1 MIKNSHSSYRNP
13 ANLDKRFKDHR
24 ETSHFLRRRFVLLSL
39 LNLSLIIASCA
50 GILILVKK
58 ASTYPDILIKTK
70 KSGVLYA
77 TTDGEKAVFDDES
90 ALVDYFEDILELG
103 FKVNGSNLNEHLKA
117 YISSGAHAE
126 LSRAFQNNDATFGQ
140 QIKLTEPMQFLPEYS
155 SSSYIAS
162 KWKAEIFSRGIA
174 GMQVS
179 EIYLATA
186 YKKGMPSKHNALG
199 WKLHMVNELTAEQY
213 YKKEIQQDIDEKTST
228 K

>member
-24 ETSHFLRRRFVLLSL
+24 ETSHYLRRRFLLLSL
-39 LNLSLIIASCA
+39 LNITLIIASCF
-50 GILILVKK
+50 GISILVKK

-77 TTDGEKAVFDDES
+77 TPDGEKAVFDDED
-90 ALVDYFEDILELG
+90 ALVVYFEDILELG
-103 FKVNGSNLNEHLKA
+103 FKVNGSDLNEHSKA
-117 YISSGAHAE
+117 YISSGAHAA
-126 LSRAFQNNDATFGQ
+126 LSRAFQNNDSTFGQ
-140 QIKLTEPMQFLPEYS
+140 KIKLTEPMRFLREYS
-155 SSSYIAS
+155 NSSYIAC

-179 EIYLATA
+179 EVYLATA
-186 YKKGMPSKHNALG
+186 YKKGIPSKQNALG

-213 YKKEIQQDIDEKTST
+213 YEKEIQQDIDEKTST